1 MEKFIS
7 SLEAQLIEYSMSLG
21 FENLTPKV
29 INQAKRRIADT
40 IGGALGAFEAKP
52 VKIAKTVVP
61 KVSNGRSA
69 RIWGSLEKSTPE
81 GAAFA
86 NGTMLRYLDI
96 NDTHRTIDGSH
107 PSDNLGGVIALAEAL
122 NLSGQDTLL
131 ALIIS
136 YEIQCRFVDSV
147 PFNENGW
154 DQPVPGVIAMAMAAG
169 RMLNLSTSS
178 MRDALALAVTPN
190 LCTYQ
195 TRAGE
200 LSMWKGAAAANGA
213 RQGIFAALLASRGMT
228 GPFEAFDGIY
238 GLWNQTVKKQYN
250 IAALSFGQNLFGV
263 EQTNI
268 KMYPVRDSCQ
278 LPVQT
283 ARDLRKKIAAKDIKS
298 LKIVTYGSAY
308 KGAVEDPELWAPK
321 TRETADHSML
331 IAVTLGLIDGTITP
345 ESFESDRFLDQD
357 VLDLISKTEVEIS
370 PEFSAMSPAIRTC
383 QLIANNNEGKSF
395 NSKLSLTAKDI
406 ELGPSDEEIQSK
418 FYSLT
423 ERVMKNER
431 AKLLFE
437 ASMDLENMKE
447 ISTLVDLTKV

>member
-7 SLEAQLIEYSMSLG
+7 SLETQLIEYSMSLV
-21 FENLTPKV
+21 FEDLSPKV
-29 INQAKRRIADT
+29 ISQAKRRITDT

-52 VKIAKTVVP
+52 VEIAKTVVP
-61 KVSNGRSA
+61 KVNNAKSA

-107 PSDNLGGVIALAEAL
+107 PSDNLGGVIALAESL
-122 NLSGQDTLL
+122 NLSGRDALL
-131 ALIIS
+131 ALTIS

-154 DQPVPGVIAMAMAAG
+154 DQPVPGVIAMALAAG
-169 RMLNLSTSS
+169 RMLNLNASS

-213 RQGIFAALLASRGMT
+213 RQGIFAAMLASKGMT

-238 GLWNQTVKKQYN
+238 GLWNQTIKKQHN
-250 IAALSFGQNLFGV
+250 IAPLSFGKSLFGV

-283 ARDLRKKIAAKDIKS
+283 ARNLRKKITAKDIKS

-331 IAVTLGLIDGTITP
+331 IAVALGLIDGTITP
-345 ESFESDRFLDQD
+345 ESFESDRFLDRD
-357 VLDLISKTEVEIS
+357 VLELIAKTEVEIS

-383 QLIANNNEGKSF
+383 QLIAKNSESKRF

-423 ERVMKNER
+423 ERVMNNER

-437 ASMDLENMKE
+437 ASMNLENMKK

>member
-7 SLEAQLIEYSMSLG
+7 SLETQLIEYSMSLV
-21 FENLTPKV
+21 FEDLSPKV
-29 INQAKRRIADT
+29 ISQAKRRITDT

-52 VKIAKTVVP
+52 VEIAKTVVP
-61 KVSNGRSA
+61 KVNNARSA

-107 PSDNLGGVIALAEAL
+107 PSDNLGGVIALAESL
-122 NLSGQDTLL
+122 NLSGRDALL
-131 ALIIS
+131 ALTIS

-154 DQPVPGVIAMAMAAG
+154 DQPVPGVIAMALAAG
-169 RMLNLSTSS
+169 RMLNLNASS

-213 RQGIFAALLASRGMT
+213 RQGIFAAMLASKGMT

-238 GLWNQTVKKQYN
+238 GLWNQTIKKQHN
-250 IAALSFGQNLFGV
+250 IAPLSFGKSLFGV

-283 ARDLRKKIAAKDIKS
+283 ARNLRKKIAAKDIKS

-331 IAVTLGLIDGTITP
+331 IAVALGLIDGTITP
-345 ESFESDRFLDQD
+345 ESFESDRFLDRD
-357 VLDLISKTEVEIS
+357 VLELISKTEVEIS
-370 PEFSAMSPAIRTC
+370 PEFSAMSPATRTC
-383 QLIANNNEGKSF
+383 QLIAKNSESKSF

-423 ERVMKNER
+423 ERVMNNER

-437 ASMDLENMKE
+437 ASMNLENMKK

>member
-7 SLEAQLIEYSMSLG
+7 SLETQLIEYSMSLV
-21 FENLTPKV
+21 FEDLSPKV
-29 INQAKRRIADT
+29 ISQAKRRITDT

-52 VKIAKTVVP
+52 VEIARTVVP
-61 KVSNGRSA
+61 KVNNARSA

-107 PSDNLGGVIALAEAL
+107 PSDNLGGVIALAESL
-122 NLSGQDTLL
+122 NLGGRDVLL
-131 ALIIS
+131 ALTIS

-154 DQPVPGVIAMAMAAG
+154 DQPVPGVIAMALAAG
-169 RMLNLSTSS
+169 RMLNLNASS

-213 RQGIFAALLASRGMT
+213 RQGIFAAMLASKGMT

-238 GLWNQTVKKQYN
+238 GLWNQTIKKQHN
-250 IAALSFGQNLFGV
+250 IAPLSFGKSLFGV

-283 ARDLRKKIAAKDIKS
+283 ARNLRKEIAAKDIKS

-331 IAVTLGLIDGTITP
+331 IAVALGLIDGTITP
-345 ESFESDRFLDQD
+345 ESFESDRFLDRD
-357 VLDLISKTEVEIS
+357 VLELIAKTEVEIS

-383 QLIANNNEGKSF
+383 QLIAKNSESKRF

-423 ERVMKNER
+423 ERVMNNER

-437 ASMDLENMKE
+437 ASMNLENMKK

>member
-1 MEKFIS
+1 MEKFTS
-7 SLEAQLIEYSMSLG
+7 PLEAQIIEYSMSLG
-21 FENLTPKV
+21 FDDLSQKA
-29 INQAKRRIADT
+29 INQAKRRITDT

-52 VKIAKTVVP
+52 VEIAKAVVP
-61 KVSNGRSA
+61 KVNSGRSA

-122 NLSGQDTLL
+122 SLNGRDTLL

-169 RMLNLSTSS
+169 RMLSLNVSS

-213 RQGIFAALLASRGMT
+213 TNGPVAPTNMVANAPNKPIPTNVMLLGLPTRNL
-228 GPFEAFDGIY
+228 GP
-238 GLWNQTVKKQYN
+238 N
-250 IAALSFGQNLFGV
+250 I
-263 EQTNI
+263 EHNI
-268 KMYPVRDSCQ
+268 K
-278 LPVQT
+278 LPST
-283 ARDLRKKIAAKDIKS
+283 ICSTSIGKFTIRLPPMNAPI
-298 LKIVTYGSAY
+298 IV
-308 KGAVEDPELWAPK
+308 PN
-321 TRETADHSML
+321 
-331 IAVTLGLIDGTITP
+331 
-345 ESFESDRFLDQD
+345 
-357 VLDLISKTEVEIS
+357 
-370 PEFSAMSPAIRTC
+370 
-383 QLIANNNEGKSF
+383 ANG
-395 NSKLSLTAKDI
+395 
-406 ELGPSDEEIQSK
+406 G
-418 FYSLT
+418 
-423 ERVMKNER
+423 MKR
-431 AKLLFE
+431 
-437 ASMDLENMKE
+437 
-447 ISTLVDLTKV
+447 I

>member
-1 MEKFIS
+1 MEKFTS
-7 SLEAQLIEYSMSLG
+7 SLEAQIIEYSMSLS
-21 FENLTPKV
+21 FEDLSQQA
-29 INQAKRRIADT
+29 INQAKRRITDT

-52 VKIAKTVVP
+52 VKIAKAVVP
-61 KVSNGRSA
+61 KVKSGRSA

-107 PSDNLGGVIALAEAL
+107 PSDNLGGIIALAEAL
-122 NLSGQDTLL
+122 SLNGRDALL

-169 RMLNLSTSS
+169 RMLSLNVSS

-213 RQGIFAALLASRGMT
+213 RQGIFAALLASKGMT

-238 GLWNQTVKKQYN
+238 GLWNQTVKRKYS
-250 IAALSFGQNLFGV
+250 IAPLSFGKSLFGV

-268 KMYPVRDSCQ
+268 KMFPVRDSCQ

-283 ARDLRKKIAAKDIKS
+283 ARDLRKKIAAKDIQS
-298 LKIVTYGSAY
+298 LKIITYGSAY

-331 IAVTLGLIDGTITP
+331 IAVTLGIIDGTITP
-345 ESFESDRFLDQD
+345 ESFESERFLDKD

-370 PEFSAMSPAIRTC
+370 KEFSSMSPAIRTC

-395 NSKLSLTAKDI
+395 NSKRSLTAKDI
-406 ELGPSDEEIQSK
+406 EIGPSDEEIQTK

-423 ERVMKNER
+423 ERVMKNKR
-431 AKLLFE
+431 ARLLFE
-437 ASMDLENMKE
+437 SSMDLENMAK
-447 ISTLVDLTKV
+447 ISTLVDLTEV

>member
-7 SLEAQLIEYSMSLG
+7 SLETQLIEYSMSLV
-21 FENLTPKV
+21 FEDLSPKV
-29 INQAKRRIADT
+29 ISQAKRRITDT

-52 VKIAKTVVP
+52 VEIAKTVVP
-61 KVSNGRSA
+61 KVNNARSA

-107 PSDNLGGVIALAEAL
+107 PSDNLGGVIALAESL
-122 NLSGQDTLL
+122 NLSGRDALL
-131 ALIIS
+131 ALTIS

-154 DQPVPGVIAMAMAAG
+154 DQPVPGVIAMALAAG
-169 RMLNLSTSS
+169 RMLNLNASS

-213 RQGIFAALLASRGMT
+213 RQGIFAAMLASKGMT

-238 GLWNQTVKKQYN
+238 GLWNQTIKKQHN
-250 IAALSFGQNLFGV
+250 IAPLSFGKSLFGV

-283 ARDLRKKIAAKDIKS
+283 ARNLRKKITANDIKS

-331 IAVTLGLIDGTITP
+331 IAVALGLIDGTITP
-345 ESFESDRFLDQD
+345 ESFESDRFLDRD
-357 VLDLISKTEVEIS
+357 VLELISKIEVEIS
-370 PEFSAMSPAIRTC
+370 PEFSAMSPATRTC
-383 QLIANNNEGKSF
+383 QLIAKNSESKSF

-423 ERVMKNER
+423 ERVMNNER

-437 ASMDLENMKE
+437 ASMNLENMKK

>member
-7 SLEAQLIEYSMSLG
+7 SLETQLIEYSMSLV
-21 FENLTPKV
+21 FEDLSPKV
-29 INQAKRRIADT
+29 ISQAKRRITDT

-52 VKIAKTVVP
+52 VKIAKTIVP
-61 KVSNGRSA
+61 KVNSAGSA

-107 PSDNLGGVIALAEAL
+107 PSDNLGGVIALAESL
-122 NLSGQDTLL
+122 NLSGRDALL

-154 DQPVPGVIAMAMAAG
+154 DQPVPGVIAMALAAG
-169 RMLNLSTSS
+169 RMLNLNASS
-178 MRDALALAVTPN
+178 MRDALAFAVTPN

-213 RQGIFAALLASRGMT
+213 RQGIFAALLASKGMT

-238 GLWNQTVKKQYN
+238 GLWNQTIKKQHN
-250 IAALSFGQNLFGV
+250 IAPLSFGKSLFGV

-283 ARDLRKKIAAKDIKS
+283 ARNLRKKIAAKDIKS

-331 IAVTLGLIDGTITP
+331 IAVALGLIDGTITP
-345 ESFESDRFLDQD
+345 ESFESARFLDKD
-357 VLDLISKTEVEIS
+357 VLELISKTEVEIS
-370 PEFSAMSPAIRTC
+370 PEFSAMSPTIRTC

-423 ERVMKNER
+423 ERVMKNET
-431 AKLLFE
+431 AELLFE
-437 ASMDLENMKE
+437 ASMNLENMKK

>member
-7 SLEAQLIEYSMSLG
+7 SLETQLIEYSMSLV
-21 FENLTPKV
+21 FEDLSPKV
-29 INQAKRRIADT
+29 ISQAKRRITDT

-52 VKIAKTVVP
+52 VEIAKTVVP
-61 KVSNGRSA
+61 KVNSARFA

-107 PSDNLGGVIALAEAL
+107 PSDNLGGVIALAESL
-122 NLSGQDTLL
+122 NLSGRDALL
-131 ALIIS
+131 ALTIS

-154 DQPVPGVIAMAMAAG
+154 DQPVPGVIAMALAAG
-169 RMLNLSTSS
+169 RMLNLNASS

-213 RQGIFAALLASRGMT
+213 RQGIFAAMLASKGMT

-238 GLWNQTVKKQYN
+238 GLWNQTIKKQHN
-250 IAALSFGQNLFGV
+250 IAPLSFGKSLFGV

-283 ARDLRKKIAAKDIKS
+283 ARNLRKKITAKDIKS

-308 KGAVEDPELWAPK
+308 KGAVEDPELWAPR

-331 IAVTLGLIDGTITP
+331 IAVALGLIDGTITP
-345 ESFESDRFLDQD
+345 ESFESDRFLDRD
-357 VLDLISKTEVEIS
+357 VLELISKTEVEIS

-383 QLIANNNEGKSF
+383 QLIAKNSESKSF

-423 ERVMKNER
+423 ERVMNNER

-437 ASMDLENMKE
+437 ASMNLENMKK

>member
-1 MEKFIS
+1 
-7 SLEAQLIEYSMSLG
+7 MSLV
-21 FENLTPKV
+21 FEDLSPKV
-29 INQAKRRIADT
+29 ISQAKRRITDT

-52 VKIAKTVVP
+52 VEIAKTVVP
-61 KVSNGRSA
+61 KVNNARSA

-107 PSDNLGGVIALAEAL
+107 PSDNLGGVIALAESL
-122 NLSGQDTLL
+122 NLSGRDALL
-131 ALIIS
+131 ALTIS

-154 DQPVPGVIAMAMAAG
+154 DQPVPGVIAMALAAG
-169 RMLNLSTSS
+169 RMLNLNASS

-213 RQGIFAALLASRGMT
+213 RQGIFAAMLASKGMT

-238 GLWNQTVKKQYN
+238 GLWNQTIKKQHN
-250 IAALSFGQNLFGV
+250 IAPLSFGKSLFGV

-283 ARDLRKKIAAKDIKS
+283 ARNLRKKITANDIKS

-331 IAVTLGLIDGTITP
+331 IAVALGLIDGTITP
-345 ESFESDRFLDQD
+345 ESFESDRFLDRD
-357 VLDLISKTEVEIS
+357 VLELISKIEVEIS
-370 PEFSAMSPAIRTC
+370 PEFSAMSPATRTC
-383 QLIANNNEGKSF
+383 QLIAKNSESKSF

-423 ERVMKNER
+423 ERVMNNER

-437 ASMDLENMKE
+437 ASMNLENMKK

>member
-1 MEKFIS
+1 MEKFTS
-7 SLEAQLIEYSMSLG
+7 SLEAQIIEYSMSLS
-21 FENLTPKV
+21 FEDLSQQA
-29 INQAKRRIADT
+29 INQAKRRITDT

-52 VKIAKTVVP
+52 VKIAKAVVP
-61 KVSNGRSA
+61 KVKSGRSA

-107 PSDNLGGVIALAEAL
+107 PSDNLGGIIALAEAL
-122 NLSGQDTLL
+122 SLNGRDALL

-154 DQPVPGVIAMAMAAG
+154 DQPVPGVMAMAMAAG
-169 RMLNLSTSS
+169 RMLSLNVSS

-213 RQGIFAALLASRGMT
+213 RQGIFAALLASKGMT

-238 GLWNQTVKKQYN
+238 GLWNQTVKRKYS
-250 IAALSFGQNLFGV
+250 IAPLSFGKSLFGV

-268 KMYPVRDSCQ
+268 KMFPVRDSCQ

-283 ARDLRKKIAAKDIKS
+283 ARDLRKKIAAKDIQS
-298 LKIVTYGSAY
+298 LKIITYGSAY

-331 IAVTLGLIDGTITP
+331 IAVTLGIIDGTITP
-345 ESFESDRFLDQD
+345 ESFESERFLDKD

-370 PEFSAMSPAIRTC
+370 KEFSSMSPAIRTC

-395 NSKLSLTAKDI
+395 NSKRSLTAKDI
-406 ELGPSDEEIQSK
+406 EIGPSDEEIQTK

-423 ERVMKNER
+423 ERVMKNKR

-437 ASMDLENMKE
+437 SSMDLENMAK
-447 ISTLVDLTKV
+447 ISTLVDLTEV

>member
-7 SLEAQLIEYSMSLG
+7 SLETQLIEYSMSLV
-21 FENLTPKV
+21 FEDLSPKV
-29 INQAKRRIADT
+29 ISQAKRRITDT

-52 VKIAKTVVP
+52 VEIARTVVP
-61 KVSNGRSA
+61 KVNNARSA

-107 PSDNLGGVIALAEAL
+107 PSDNLGGVIALAESL
-122 NLSGQDTLL
+122 NLGGRDVLL
-131 ALIIS
+131 ALTIS

-154 DQPVPGVIAMAMAAG
+154 DQPVPGVIAMALAAG
-169 RMLNLSTSS
+169 RMLNLNASS

-213 RQGIFAALLASRGMT
+213 RQGIFAAMLASKGMT

-238 GLWNQTVKKQYN
+238 GLWNQTIKKQHN
-250 IAALSFGQNLFGV
+250 IAPLSFGKSLFGV

-283 ARDLRKKIAAKDIKS
+283 ARNLRKKIAAKDIKS

-331 IAVTLGLIDGTITP
+331 IAVALGLIDGTITP
-345 ESFESDRFLDQD
+345 ESFESDRFLDRD
-357 VLDLISKTEVEIS
+357 VLELIAKTEVEIS

-383 QLIANNNEGKSF
+383 QLIAKNSESKRF

-423 ERVMKNER
+423 ERVMNNER

-437 ASMDLENMKE
+437 ASMNLENMKK

>member
-1 MEKFIS
+1 MEKFTS
-7 SLEAQLIEYSMSLG
+7 SLEAHLIEYSMSLG
-21 FENLTPKV
+21 FENLSQKA
-29 INQAKRRIADT
+29 INQAKRRITDT
-40 IGGALGAFEAKP
+40 IGGALGAFEARP
-52 VKIAKTVVP
+52 VEIAKAVVP
-61 KVSNGRSA
+61 KVKSGRTA
-69 RIWGSLEKSTPE
+69 RIWGSLEQSTPE

-122 NLSGQDTLL
+122 SLNGRDTLL

-136 YEIQCRFVDSV
+136 YEIQCRFVDTV

-154 DQPVPGVIAMAMAAG
+154 DQPVPGVIAMALAAG
-169 RMLNLSTSS
+169 RMLNLSVSS
-178 MRDALALAVTPN
+178 MRDALSLAVTPN

-213 RQGIFAALLASRGMT
+213 RQGIFAALLASKGMT
-228 GPFEAFDGIY
+228 GPFGAFDGIY
-238 GLWNQTVKKQYN
+238 GLWNQTVKNKYS
-250 IAALSFGQNLFGV
+250 IAPLSFGKSLFGV

-268 KMYPVRDSCQ
+268 KMFPVRDSCQ

-283 ARDLRKKIAAKDIKS
+283 ARDLRKKIAAEDIKS

-345 ESFESDRFLDQD
+345 ESFESERFLDKD

-370 PEFSAMSPAIRTC
+370 QEFSTISPAIRTC
-383 QLIANNNEGKSF
+383 QLIASNNEGKSF
-395 NSKLSLTAKDI
+395 NSKHSLNAKDI
-406 ELGPSDEEIQSK
+406 ELGPSDDEIQSK
-418 FYSLT
+418 FYGLT
-423 ERVMKNER
+423 ERVMKNKR
-431 AKLLFE
+431 AKMLFE
-437 ASMDLENMKE
+437 ASMDLENMAK
-447 ISTLVDLTKV
+447 ISTLVDLTEV

>member
-7 SLEAQLIEYSMSLG
+7 SLETQLIEYSMSLV
-21 FENLTPKV
+21 FEDLSPKV
-29 INQAKRRIADT
+29 ISQAKRRITDT

-52 VKIAKTVVP
+52 VEIAKTVVP
-61 KVSNGRSA
+61 KVNNARSA

-107 PSDNLGGVIALAEAL
+107 PSDNLGGVIALAESL
-122 NLSGQDTLL
+122 NLSGRDALL
-131 ALIIS
+131 ALTIS

-154 DQPVPGVIAMAMAAG
+154 DQPVPGVIAMALAAG
-169 RMLNLSTSS
+169 RMLNLNASS

-213 RQGIFAALLASRGMT
+213 RQGIFAAMLASKGMT

-238 GLWNQTVKKQYN
+238 GLWNQTIKKQHN
-250 IAALSFGQNLFGV
+250 IAPLSFGKSLFGV

-283 ARDLRKKIAAKDIKS
+283 ARNLRKKITAKDIKS

-308 KGAVEDPELWAPK
+308 KGAVEDPELWAPR

-331 IAVTLGLIDGTITP
+331 IAVALGLIDGTITP
-345 ESFESDRFLDQD
+345 ESFESDRFLDRD
-357 VLDLISKTEVEIS
+357 VLELISKIEVEIS
-370 PEFSAMSPAIRTC
+370 PEFSAMSPATRTC
-383 QLIANNNEGKSF
+383 QLIAKNSESKSF

-423 ERVMKNER
+423 ERVMNNER

-437 ASMDLENMKE
+437 ASMNLENMKK